1 LAVSTTDQARAG
13 FSDAAA
19 LVMIMDR
26 LPNSK
31 VLGTFRDLKT
41 DGMTEA
47 SRMGWVIDD
56 RGLGF
61 TVQNYS

>member
-1 LAVSTTDQARAG
+1 
-13 FSDAAA
+13 
-19 LVMIMDR
+19 MIMDR